1 MIDAAPHPALLLG
14 HGRRRARTDYTT
26 DAALERGWK
35 QMARIIRDL
44 GPEEGAKYLPIFE
57 RLDNE
62 IERMRTRNA
71 TFVRALKVA
80 EHA

>member
-14 HGRRRARTDYTT
+14 HRGRKSTTDYTS

-44 GPEEGAKYLPIFE
+44 GPEEGSKYLPIFE
-57 RLDNE
+57 RLDDE
-62 IERMRTRNA
+62 MKQIKTRDA
-71 TFVRALKVA
+71 ALARALQVA